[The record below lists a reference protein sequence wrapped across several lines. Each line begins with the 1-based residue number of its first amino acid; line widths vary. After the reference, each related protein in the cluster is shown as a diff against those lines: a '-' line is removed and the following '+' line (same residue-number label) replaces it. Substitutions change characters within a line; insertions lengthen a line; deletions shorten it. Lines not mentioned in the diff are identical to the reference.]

1 LRPAQT
7 AREIQHYSQRYMDVV
22 DLEANEIRT
31 VSVRYG
37 INKDYPWLRMLGAAF
52 RDGQIQPI
60 RSSVDVIE
68 SHELVLTLD
77 GLVEST
83 PFVERM
89 KVILRTLE
97 SAYAVPVDV
106 EFTLEFKGSARKPE
120 LIIHLLQCRPQSS
133 HEQGQRVEIPAQVHE
148 QDVLFTAN
156 NLIPNGVVER
166 LRYIVYVDPHQYS
179 RLAPPSEKLEVARA
193 VGRLNRALEGER
205 FILVGPGRWGSSN
218 LDLGVKVTYA
228 DVFNT
233 KMMVE
238 LGYDH
243 GTGAPEVSYGTH

>member
-1 LRPAQT
+1 
-7 AREIQHYSQRYMDVV
+7 M
-22 DLEANEIRT
+22 
-31 VSVRYG
+31 
-37 INKDYPWLRMLGAAF
+37 K
-52 RDGQIQPI
+52 
-60 RSSVDVIE
+60 
-68 SHELVLTLD
+68 LV
-77 GLVEST
+77 
-83 PFVERM
+83 
-89 KVILRTLE
+89 LRTLE
-97 SAYAVPVDV
+97 SAYRVPVDV
-106 EFTLEFKGSARKPE
+106 EFTLELRGSARTPE
-120 LIIHLLQCRPQSS
+120 LILHLLQCRPQSS
-133 HEQGQRVEIPAQVHE
+133 HEQGQRVEIPTQVHE
-148 QDVLFTAN
+148 PDVLFTAN

-243 GTGAPEVSYGTH
+243 GSGAPEVSYGTHFFQDLVEARIFPLAVFPEQADNTFNRRFLAEAANKLAERSPADAALEGVIKVIDVAEARGGQLLEVVMSGDQEQALAWFRHYD